1 MQKDYSTVKKI
12 HFLLCMLLAAVV
24 LFAASS
30 PLFLHNACFIFTE
43 EDSVTLIKYTG
54 RAKRV
59 SVPAC
64 LNGKEVSQ
72 ISPIAFS
79 GNRVIEEIIFPK
91 TITLFDMRSIE
102 GCLSLKRIVFQAE
115 TLTLTYKKF
124 LLSGVTLQNICP
136 NLEIIHLIRIKD
148 RQNLSIDFPLNTIRI
163 KMSGTLFSQQNHSLS
178 FLACNPLY
186 ALF

>member
-1 MQKDYSTVKKI
+1 
-12 HFLLCMLLAAVV
+12 
-24 LFAASS
+24 
-30 PLFLHNACFIFTE
+30 
-43 EDSVTLIKYTG
+43 
-54 RAKRV
+54 
-59 SVPAC
+59 
-64 LNGKEVSQ
+64 
-72 ISPIAFS
+72 
-79 GNRVIEEIIFPK
+79 
-91 TITLFDMRSIE
+91 MRSIE

>member
-54 RAKRV
+54 RTKRV

-64 LNGKEVSQ
+64 LNGK
-72 ISPIAFS
+72 
-79 GNRVIEEIIFPK
+79 
-91 TITLFDMRSIE
+91 
-102 GCLSLKRIVFQAE
+102 
-115 TLTLTYKKF
+115 KF
-124 LLSGVTLQNICP
+124 LRSAPLL
-136 NLEIIHLIRIKD
+136 
-148 RQNLSIDFPLNTIRI
+148 FPETV
-163 KMSGTLFSQQNHSLS
+163 
-178 FLACNPLY
+178 
-186 ALF
+186 